1 MHRSE
6 GRRWPQPRSRGAYV
20 KDVGFILS
28 DFLNLFAGVIGLN
41 DERPFSCLRGL
52 ECERKT
58 CLTRELLQESFAG
71 AFQPWLGVTRERYR
85 KRRFHCEAAR
95 AGLHVGGKRHKIQCR
110 LLSCGHCRVQ
120 QNAKH
125 GYAETSYPRFLSHC
139 PENPPP

>member
-6 GRRWPQPRSRGAYV
+6 RRRCPQPRTRGAHV

-85 KRRFHCEAAR
+85 KQRFHSKTAHAR
-95 AGLHVGGKRHKIQCR
+95 LPSARNRPTIQCT
-110 LLSCGHCRVQ
+110 LL
-120 QNAKH
+120 
-125 GYAETSYPRFLSHC
+125 T
-139 PENPPP
+139 